1 MNNLD
6 REILLA
12 EQKLRAQKLLKKSL
26 DQVQSLDTESFA
38 LNPLLKKPKTAFVNP
53 HFKPKVDLP
62 VMNVVPLNVAG
73 QPLVVN
79 QSVPT
84 APTFL
89 SAAPPLVLQRPL
101 QPKVILPMSPVNI
114 SPIAITKPVQLIQQL
129 VHEKPQVKV
138 TTPPAVVSPI
148 VQSPPPITPT
158 PPTSTSV
165 VEPPTATTAPA
176 ARTTTPTPE
185 ENCAIVASV
194 DDPTSPNFKVQVTA
208 NSTAAENVVKSPVTD
223 QPLTKNIPCKTFP
236 NCTFGERCMYLHPA
250 CKFAE
255 RCTNI
260 HCIFSHNGEK
270 SLNSL
275 SSTLCKFY
283 PNCMNAGCP
292 YKHPINK
299 SCRFGSNCTNTDCLY
314 LHDGSTNT
322 LSSLSNKKWVA
333 PKPHISDR
341 RFAVADNGVQL
352 NPVTIVVTS
361 TTPTS
366 TPTSSQS

>member
-1 MNNLD
+1 MYYNTTFTFRKKKTRQEFIVTLDGFKDKKRKERNNRSRKSPDSLSPPKRERTRSSSFTQSDEEFERILQQKEREEKEERDKREKRTQEERSHQRRHQHHRSNRRNTHARNSKGSPPMNNLD

-129 VHEKPQVKV
+129 VHEKPQVKG
-138 TTPPAVVSPI
+138 
-148 VQSPPPITPT
+148 
-158 PPTSTSV
+158 
-165 VEPPTATTAPA
+165 
-176 ARTTTPTPE
+176 
-185 ENCAIVASV
+185 EN
-194 DDPTSPNFKVQVTA
+194 
-208 NSTAAENVVKSPVTD
+208 
-223 QPLTKNIPCKTFP
+223 
-236 NCTFGERCMYLHPA
+236 
-250 CKFAE
+250 
-255 RCTNI
+255 
-260 HCIFSHNGEK
+260 
-270 SLNSL
+270 
-275 SSTLCKFY
+275 
-283 PNCMNAGCP
+283 
-292 YKHPINK
+292 
-299 SCRFGSNCTNTDCLY
+299 
-314 LHDGSTNT
+314 
-322 LSSLSNKKWVA
+322 
-333 PKPHISDR
+333 
-341 RFAVADNGVQL
+341 
-352 NPVTIVVTS
+352 
-361 TTPTS
+361 
-366 TPTSSQS
+366 